1 LKPLGWRRRRG
12 AFVALGV
19 AAAVGLGSAQ
29 QKAQFTFRASAHLVV
44 EAVEVQNHDGE
55 PVANLTAKDFAV
67 TENGVPQTV
76 AFCRYQKLSD
86 IAVPPPRATPP
97 RAAAKAAAPVTAYQ
111 ITPET
116 PGSTKYNNRRLVAL
130 YFDMTAMPIADQL
143 RALSA
148 AQRFIATGMRAADLM
163 AILDYAGNG
172 VKVRQDFTGDQDKLQ
187 KAIGDLILGTGV
199 GFDESAADAA
209 AADTGTAFGQD
220 DSEFNIFNTNRQ
232 LAALETAIEML
243 APISEKK
250 SLVYFASGLNLHGVD
265 NQAQL
270 EATTNAAIKANVA
283 LFPLDARGLVAEA
296 PLGDA
301 SQGSPGGV
309 SMYNGAAANAV
320 HTRLIAS
327 QDTLY
332 ALGSDTGGKAILD
345 TNNLAGGIATA
356 ANAIGSYYLIG
367 YYTTNTAQDG
377 KFRRIRIALRP
388 PRAGVKLSYRVGY
401 YADKVFAKF
410 NHADRERQLEDA
422 LMLPNPITQLTIDL
436 EVNYFELDSAN
447 YFVPLA
453 AKIPGSELA
462 LAKKG
467 GASETRIDFIGEVK
481 DQYGTTITNLRDR
494 VQVKLNGATAAQLAR
509 SPIEYTTGFTLLPGE
524 YTVKL
529 LARDNETGR
538 IGTYIKTFTVPNL
551 MRARGLPLS
560 SVVLASQQEPLN
572 AALFNAK
579 KSAAADA
586 ASPLIEHNV
595 ELMPSVTRVFSRRQT
610 LTVYLQAYEHG
621 PAAAPLSPLEAY
633 VTFYRNGARV
643 VQTPL
648 LNVHQGREGRA
659 GAVPIAFHV
668 PLARLAPGEY
678 VCQVSVLD
686 PAKTAV
692 AFWRGKMMVVP

>member
-1 LKPLGWRRRRG
+1 MRRILPI
-12 AFVALGV
+12 AIF
-19 AAAVGLGSAQ
+19 AAAIAAGAQ
-29 QKAQFTFRASAHLVV
+29 QKAPFTFHASTHLVV
-44 EAVEVQNHDGE
+44 EAVQVESRDGE
-55 PVANLTAKDFAV
+55 PIANLTAKDFAI
-67 TENGVPQTV
+67 TENNVPQTV
-76 AFCRYQKLSD
+76 AFCRYQRLSD
-86 IAVPPPRATPP
+86 IPLPEKPAPPPGAPP
-97 RAAAKAAAPVTAYQ
+97 VAAPVTSYQ

-116 PGSTKYNNRRLVAL
+116 PGSTRYNNRRLLVL

-148 AQRFIATGMRAADLM
+148 AQRFIASEMRPADLM

-172 VKVRQDFTGDQDKLQ
+172 VRVRQDFTGNKDKLQ

-199 GFDESAADAA
+199 GFDEAAADAA

-232 LAALETAIEML
+232 LAALQTAIEML

-283 LFPLDARGLVAEA
+283 LFPLDARGLVAAA

-301 SQGSPGGV
+301 SQGSAGGV
-309 SMYNGAAANAV
+309 SMYDGGAAEAMHA
-320 HTRLIAS
+320 RLIGS

-356 ANAIGSYYLIG
+356 QNAIGSYYLIG
-367 YYTTNTAQDG
+367 YYTTNTAKDG
-377 KFRRIRIALRP
+377 KFRRIKIALRP
-388 PRAGVKLSYRVGY
+388 ARPGVKLSYRVGY
-401 YADKVFAKF
+401 YAEKVFAKF
-410 NHADRERQLEDA
+410 NAADRERQLEDA

-462 LAKKG
+462 LAKQG
-467 GASETRIDFIGEVK
+467 GARESRIDFIGEVK

-524 YTVKL
+524 YSVKL

-538 IGTYIKTFTVPNL
+538 IGTYLKTFTVPNL
-551 MRARGLPLS
+551 MRARGLPIS
-560 SVVLASQQEPLN
+560 SVVLASQQIPLA
-572 AALFNAK
+572 AALFNAR

-586 ASPLIEHNV
+586 VSPLIENGR
-595 ELMPSVTRVFSRRQT
+595 ELMPSVTRVFSRSQN
-610 LTVYLQAYEHG
+610 LFVYLQAYQHG
-621 PAAAPLSPLEAY
+621 PAAAALRPLEAY
-633 VTFYRNGARV
+633 VTFYRGGEKV
-643 VQTPL
+643 FQTPL
-648 LNVHQGREGRA
+648 LDVHQGREGRA
-659 GAVPIAFHV
+659 GAVPIAFHL
-668 PLARLAPGEY
+668 PLAPLAPGGY
-678 VCQVSVLD
+678 TCQVSVLD
-686 PAKTAV
+686 PAAGTA
-692 AFWRGKMMVVP
+692 AFWRGKMLVVR